1 MREHPRERERRHVD
15 AARLGL
21 GAEAV
26 ERVED
31 ASSTSRSYG
40 PGRIVIREPSGN
52 ASPRRYLPVS
62 QPPCSGPNGT

>member
-1 MREHPRERERRHVD
+1 MSTPR
-15 AARLGL
+15 ASASARKRSS
-21 GAEAV
+21 ASKT
-26 ERVED
+26 